1 MTARYS
7 HFVLFLALVTSIFSR
22 SITDAYK
29 IMVASSSSA
38 SVDKVDVVMAEGGP
52 TDSEKAPAVH
62 VIDSFRVLGLTDEDA
77 DFYNG
82 FSQERRK
89 RIMRKVDCRLVP
101 MLAILYLVSHLDRAN
116 IGNAKIEG
124 LAEDLKCRPTSLPC
138 LRNSKSRV
146 SLHAN
151 Q

>member
-7 HFVLFLALVTSIFSR
+7 HFAFFYFVASICSR
-22 SITDAYK
+22 GNTDASR
-29 IMVASSSSA
+29 IMMTSSSSP
-38 SVDKVDVVMAEGGP
+38 SIDKVDVVMAEGGP

-62 VIDSFRVLGLTDEDA
+62 VIDNFRVLGLTDEDA

-138 LRNSKSRV
+138 LRNSQSRLP
-146 SLHAN
+146 LHAN